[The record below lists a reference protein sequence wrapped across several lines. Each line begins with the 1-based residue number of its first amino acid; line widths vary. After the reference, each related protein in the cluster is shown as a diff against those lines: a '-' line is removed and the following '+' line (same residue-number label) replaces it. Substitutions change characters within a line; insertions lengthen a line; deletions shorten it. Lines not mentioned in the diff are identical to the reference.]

1 MQHFVEKVMTLHSKA
16 VFFSSSLSTFCYV
29 YLVLRGGVWMLVYF
43 FVTFLCQYYFIILL
57 SGEKDKEKKHKKKLS
72 MGNANITN
80 LLSSPSSTTKNTL
93 TSGTISSPAQSA
105 SVVSQGLNSASTSQ
119 SSPAKSLNSQLSN
132 HGIVKTEPAN
142 SVMVHVN
149 GNNSVAAT
157 ENMSSTQPDKVVSAS
172 ANTLLQNGIQSGE
185 GNLEI
190 VEPTLPQCLPADLES
205 CILRLKQAGSDSG
218 TEGKCK
224 FFNSD
229 VNHMLLE

>member
-1 MQHFVEKVMTLHSKA
+1 MQHSFVKGHDCIVK
-16 VFFSSSLSTFCYV
+16 VFFFKLIYILLM
-29 YLVLRGGVWMLVYF
+29 YLVPQDGLWMSTYY
-43 FVTFLCQYYFIILL
+43 FVTVLYYFIILL
-57 SGEKDKEKKHKKKLS
+57 SGEKDKEKKHKRKLS
-72 MGNANITN
+72 LGNANITN
-80 LLSSPSSTTKNTL
+80 LLLSPSSTAKNTS
-93 TSGTISSPAQSA
+93 TSGTISSNPASSP
-105 SVVSQGLNSASTSQ
+105 SVVSQGPNSASTSQ

-132 HGIVKTEPAN
+132 HRIVKTEPGN

-149 GNNSVAAT
+149 GSNGVTAT
-157 ENMSSTQPDKVVSAS
+157 ESMSSTQPDKLVTAPS
-172 ANTLLQNGIQSGE
+172 NTSLQNGIQSGE

-190 VEPTLPQCLPADLES
+190 VEPSLPQCLPADLES